1 MAFRTNQVQVDG
13 SINIDGSIFQWNLP
27 FTGGGGSQWTTNG
40 SAIYYNAGN
49 VGIGFSSPQAP
60 LHVQTADNFPQVRI
74 NASTGTTFP
83 ETGIRFRSSATA
95 TGIHADIF
103 VKGVSVN
110 ETGRMGFR
118 VPYTDER
125 MSILSDGKIGIG
137 TKDPSSSLHIFSDGG
152 AAANFTISGSGEQGI
167 RVLNT
172 AGVGGIRNSMK
183 WANRNDRDWT
193 WITYTDTLATG
204 VHDDWQLQNRNG
216 VVINCSSV
224 GRVGF
229 GTSNFIT
236 RESSSGTPYSVQ
248 VPISMGSTASVFG
261 MGLFGVPRFVFG
273 DTNTG
278 GNRIN
283 TAEIMIE
290 NTSLVEGLE
299 GAKMHLRTKDPSGP
313 QTTAITITPK
323 QRVGVRTSDP
333 SGYFHVYAPG
343 GADPNFKLSG
353 LGEQSIQL
361 YNENVAPNKTTC
373 SIKFANRNQTNWQW
387 VIYNDD
393 NNNGT
398 EDFTL
403 ANRTFGTVLYCT
415 SIGRVSIGGG
425 LTPLYMLDVTGT
437 IRSTGDMTATNFNLS
452 SDEKLKTNVI
462 PIKISSIDIEY
473 KEFELLSQP
482 GQKRYGVIAQELQ
495 KTNPE
500 LVRIDP
506 EGLLNVA
513 YIDLLIKE
521 IASLKE
527 RVTELEKLKA

>member
-13 SINIDGSIFQWNLP
+13 SINIDGSIFQFNVPFSGGVSNASLNLYILKSGGAVI
-27 FTGGGGSQWTTNG
+27 TGNLGPNSAGYYRLVNDQASDVKPVFVTNTNSPSTGLGGTQGTLSLIIGGVEKLMANST
-40 SAIYYNAGN
+40 
-49 VGIGFSSPQAP
+49 GIGIGINPQAP
-60 LHVQTADNFPQVRI
+60 LHIQSYADNFPQARI
-74 NASTGTTFP
+74 NASLGENVNFP
-83 ETGIRFRSSATA
+83 DAGIRFRSSATV

-118 VPYTDER
+118 VPYSDER

-137 TKDPSSSLHIFSDGG
+137 TPNPSSNLHIYGDGG
-152 AAANFTISGSGEQGI
+152 AFASFTISGSGEQGI

-216 VVINCSSV
+216 VVLNCTST
-224 GRVGF
+224 GRVGI

-236 RESSSGTPYSVQ
+236 RESSSGTAYTVQ
-248 VPISMGSTASVFG
+248 TLIDMGATASVFG
-261 MGLFGVPRFVFG
+261 LGLFGVPRFVMG
-273 DTNTG
+273 NTNSG
-278 GNRIN
+278 GNRVN
-283 TAEIMIE
+283 TAEIYHE
-290 NTSLVEGLE
+290 VQSSVEGNEYGKL
-299 GAKMHLRTKDPSGP
+299 HLRTKQSSGP
-313 QTTAITITPK
+313 QSTAITIDAS
-323 QRVGVRTSDP
+323 QRVGIGNINP
-333 SGYFHVYAPG
+333 S
-343 GADPNFKLSG
+343 
-353 LGEQSIQL
+353 
-361 YNENVAPNKTTC
+361 YN
-373 SIKFANRNQTNWQW
+373 
-387 VIYNDD
+387 
-393 NNNGT
+393 
-398 EDFTL
+398 
-403 ANRTFGTVLYCT
+403 
-415 SIGRVSIGGG
+415 
-425 LTPLYMLDVTGT
+425 LDVTGT

-452 SDEKLKTNVI
+452 SDEKLKTSVI
-462 PIKISSIDIEY
+462 PIKISPIDIKY

>member
-1 MAFRTNQVQVDG
+1 MAFRTNQIQIDG
-13 SINIDGSIFQWNLP
+13 SLNIDGSIFQWNSP
-27 FTGGGGSQWTTNG
+27 FTGGGAQWITNG

-83 ETGIRFRSSATA
+83 ESGIRFRSSATA

-110 ETGRMGFR
+110 ETGRLGFR

-137 TKDPSSSLHIFSDGG
+137 TANPSSNLHINADGG
-152 AAANFTISGSGEQGI
+152 TFASFTISGSGEQGI

-216 VVINCSSV
+216 GVLNCTSV
-224 GRVGF
+224 GRVGI

-236 RESSSGTPYSVQ
+236 RESSSGTPYNVFM
-248 VPISMGSTASVFG
+248 PIMADTISSVFG
-261 MGLFGVPRFVFG
+261 LGLFGTPRFVFG
-273 DTNTG
+273 ATNTA
-278 GNRIN
+278 GNKIN
-283 TAEIMIE
+283 TAEI
-290 NTSLVEGLE
+290 LVEALTMTE
-299 GAKMHLRTKDPSGP
+299 GTESGKMHFRTKPTASGMA
-313 QTTAITITPK
+313 TAIFIDTN
-323 QRVGVRTSDP
+323 QRVGIGNVTP
-333 SGYFHVYAPG
+333 SY
-343 GADPNFKLSG
+343 
-353 LGEQSIQL
+353 
-361 YNENVAPNKTTC
+361 T
-373 SIKFANRNQTNWQW
+373 
-387 VIYNDD
+387 
-393 NNNGT
+393 
-398 EDFTL
+398 
-403 ANRTFGTVLYCT
+403 
-415 SIGRVSIGGG
+415 
-425 LTPLYMLDVTGT
+425 LDVTGT

-462 PIKISSIDIEY
+462 PIIISPIDIEY
-473 KEFELLSQP
+473 KEFELISQP

-527 RVTELEKLKA
+527 RVTELEKLKT